1 MCGFSA
7 PLSGVRLTNEAILIF
22 SWRIRRYT
30 RAKQKLIKLLEE
42 YRQAL
47 IHQAV
52 TGKID
57 VRTGKPYP
65 AYKDSGVPWLGHVPE
80 HWEVRTI
87 KSLAGKGY
95 KTFVDGDW
103 IESPYIR
110 AEGIRLIQTGNIG
123 IGHYREKEFRFIDE
137 ETFVAFRCTEIMPG
151 DVLICR
157 LGDPVGRAC
166 LAPNLG
172 VRMIASVDVCILKPN
187 ESAIAAFLVYAMS
200 SPVYLEWIGS
210 LVRGSTRDR
219 VSRSMLGRFCVP
231 LPPLPEQTAIV
242 EYLDAQTSK
251 LDAAIA
257 AARREIELFR
267 EYRERLI
274 ADVVT
279 GKVDVREVA
288 VQLPYEPPEEE
299 AGTEEEEPVAE
310 ELATVDSQEEANGE
324 E

>member
-95 KTFVDGDW
+95 KTFVDGD
-103 IESPYIR
+103 
-110 AEGIRLIQTGNIG
+110 
-123 IGHYREKEFRFIDE
+123 
-137 ETFVAFRCTEIMPG
+137 
-151 DVLICR
+151 
-157 LGDPVGRAC
+157 
-166 LAPNLG
+166 
-172 VRMIASVDVCILKPN
+172 
-187 ESAIAAFLVYAMS
+187 
-200 SPVYLEWIGS
+200 
-210 LVRGSTRDR
+210 
-219 VSRSMLGRFCVP
+219 
-231 LPPLPEQTAIV
+231 
-242 EYLDAQTSK
+242 
-251 LDAAIA
+251 
-257 AARREIELFR
+257 
-267 EYRERLI
+267 
-274 ADVVT
+274 
-279 GKVDVREVA
+279 
-288 VQLPYEPPEEE
+288 
-299 AGTEEEEPVAE
+299 
-310 ELATVDSQEEANGE
+310 
-324 E
+324 

>member
-65 AYKDSGVPWLGHVPE
+65 AYKDSGVPWLGYVPE

-103 IESPYIR
+103 IESP
-110 AEGIRLIQTGNIG
+110 
-123 IGHYREKEFRFIDE
+123 
-137 ETFVAFRCTEIMPG
+137 
-151 DVLICR
+151 
-157 LGDPVGRAC
+157 
-166 LAPNLG
+166 
-172 VRMIASVDVCILKPN
+172 
-187 ESAIAAFLVYAMS
+187 
-200 SPVYLEWIGS
+200 
-210 LVRGSTRDR
+210 
-219 VSRSMLGRFCVP
+219 
-231 LPPLPEQTAIV
+231 
-242 EYLDAQTSK
+242 
-251 LDAAIA
+251 
-257 AARREIELFR
+257 
-267 EYRERLI
+267 
-274 ADVVT
+274 
-279 GKVDVREVA
+279 
-288 VQLPYEPPEEE
+288 
-299 AGTEEEEPVAE
+299 
-310 ELATVDSQEEANGE
+310 
-324 E
+324 